1 MADNCTQLKA
11 EIEALKREIAKLKT
25 IDENAIIA
33 QAVKRSEMSIV
44 PRIDVAVAAGATV
57 IYNKLEPQ
65 INSAASKAKDAL
77 ETAFKADSAATN
89 SNKNSLEA
97 KRQAEKSISEAV
109 EAKRQANE
117 AKGEATNANGQAK
130 NANSTAK
137 KADEVAT
144 RAKRKADTVEV
155 QAVSAETKA
164 RIAER
169 ESLSAKDAAR
179 IASQN
184 SELAKNVAN
193 QADLKSG
200 NAINKSLDAVSKA
213 GSAASKAE
221 DAIKET
227 KGIRGLV
234 DGFKGQLSKLSSTI
248 EKAEKLAGDAILK
261 AGKAIGISEEALK
274 SVAKW
279 GGKILEII
287 GVVATILTM
296 IEQIAILE
304 TLGAR
309 IDAVERGLDALGN
322 DLSGILGKLFT
333 LTRRIEAVGATV
345 PPVKA
350 LADQARIEALNASNQ
365 IPKIREDAASALGL
379 ATNAFQKAESAQ
391 GTANT
396 AVRVASGASAT
407 AKKAQAD
414 AIRAQAK
421 AEIADQNAGLA
432 KKIGD
437 KALKIGGDA
446 LGKAGVALTT
456 ALTAISL
463 YQGIK
468 LLKGLKGDRG
478 LPGLPGLRGLPGQK
492 GDRGLQGIPGK
503 DGFIYSI
510 YLPGQKGEKGD
521 KGDRGD
527 VGIGRD
533 GRPGIDG
540 KDGKD
545 GKDVNPAD
553 LNFIKAALARIEA
566 KTTTNLGI
574 TNIVNLKLGSQVIGG
589 ITGQIQR
596 FASWSMLDRI
606 TNLITLATTLHNATM
621 LSNDIV
627 STLTSS
633 ITNTLAVFGLKD
645 AEGNPYDAG
654 DLIKGSIADLLKRT
668 LGLEN
673 YVKLTLAWKQANRIY
688 QAGANILST
697 VRNIIDS
704 TRDIA
709 VVTGVNV
716 ADIGNA
722 LRNEG
727 VVSDDAY
734 KPMSTNLGTTKL
746 QRMVDKLDNLSD
758 AASSIETVTSS
769 VRSIKEDV
777 EELTNQKAEFKKA
790 LTSGQKEQTGTESTL
805 DKSSNPPKINAD
817 DEVLTS
823 AS

>member
-1 MADNCTQLKA
+1 MSDNCLQLKA
-11 EIEALKREIAKLKT
+11 EIAALRAEIAKLKS

-65 INSAASKAKDAL
+65 INRAASKAKDAL

-137 KADEVAT
+137 KADAT
-144 RAKRKADTVEV
+144 ATGAKRKAETVEV
-155 QAVSAETKA
+155 QAISAETKA

-227 KGIRGLV
+227 KGIRSLV
-234 DGFKGQLSKLSSTI
+234 DGFKGQLSKFSSTI

-350 LADQARIEALNASNQ
+350 LADQARIEALSASSQ

-396 AVRVASGASAT
+396 AGRIASGASAE

-414 AIRAQAK
+414 AIRAKAK
-421 AEIADQNAGLA
+421 ADIADQNAGIA
-432 KKIGD
+432 KKISE

-468 LLKGLKGDRG
+468 SLKGLKGDRG
-478 LPGLPGLRGLPGQK
+478 LPGLPGQK
-492 GDRGLQGIPGK
+492 GDRGLQGLPGK
-503 DGFIYSI
+503 DGFIYNI

-654 DLIKGSIADLLKRT
+654 ELIKGSIADLLKKT

-805 DKSSNPPKINAD
+805 DKSSNPPKINAE